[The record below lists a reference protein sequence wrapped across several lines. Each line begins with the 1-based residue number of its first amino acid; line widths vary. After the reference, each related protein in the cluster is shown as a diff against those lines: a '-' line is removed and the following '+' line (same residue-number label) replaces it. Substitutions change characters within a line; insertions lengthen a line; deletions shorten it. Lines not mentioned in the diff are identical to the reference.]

1 MSFSSAL
8 STPSDHIPNEFRNH
22 RSLKAQKNHEPPSY
36 RQTIRLAQPTK
47 GCGGQQ
53 SVGLHPQAVPDG
65 ERRAGRH
72 RVGEFFFPFFFF
84 CSFRN
89 GHLLIPSERIVVH
102 GSGADND
109 TPQPK
114 PSLVIHQWQMAKNRT
129 KIRYQHIS
137 CYPSAAAS
145 FLRLCGHF
153 FVPKI
158 YALCFV
164 SPSCSRTLGRVDR
177 HNAGDARI
185 PSFEVSLVNGML
197 MFFSR
202 QCCHPRNKI
211 FWHFFF
217 GTMMCT
223 TFHRNAYFQYQRPV
237 QSSRHH
243 MLMRFTT

>member
-1 MSFSSAL
+1 L
-8 STPSDHIPNEFRNH
+8 GT
-22 RSLKAQKNHEPPSY
+22 
-36 RQTIRLAQPTK
+36 
-47 GCGGQQ
+47 
-53 SVGLHPQAVPDG
+53 
-65 ERRAGRH
+65 
-72 RVGEFFFPFFFF
+72 
-84 CSFRN
+84 
-89 GHLLIPSERIVVH
+89 
-102 GSGADND
+102 DND
-109 TPQPK
+109 TTQPK

-202 QCCHPRNKI
+202 QCCHPRNKN
-211 FWHFFF
+211 FWHVFF
-217 GTMMCT
+217 GAMMCT
-223 TFHRNAYFQYQRPV
+223 TFHRNAYLQYQRPV

-243 MLMRFTT
+243 MLTRFGTNPGPSIRSTRLPPPLPFSLTSSHY